1 MSNSVV
7 TSAIRGAHA
16 ICSRAGLLLEE
27 AVAARGEAAPVSFP
41 DTAYYLPVTYAML
54 GLKVQ
59 TLRDMLDSLDRARK
73 LLPGIP
79 AEGPWLPGLGDALN
93 AGMAA
98 LFAEEIIEAL
108 KLLDGPA
115 PGGGIWLGATPDAIL
130 RTQGIKLVDGRMPG
144 FAACVGAPPTVEKAV
159 KLARDLQERNILVF
173 MAGSTGGV
181 SMAEQLAEAGV
192 EMNWDTFLVPYGKDA
207 SAAVLALGFAARAAM
222 TFGGL
227 PPGGEEEARRILLY
241 NKERVN
247 AFVLALGEVDEEKCA
262 TAAGA
267 LNFGFPVI
275 ADTAFPPILPGGA
288 STHELVVPGIPLEK
302 IAQKAIDVRGIK
314 IKITKI
320 DIPVLYGP
328 AFEGERVRKGN
339 IGAEFGGKHA
349 PAFEYLKSA
358 DIEEVEDGKIEL
370 TGPDIG
376 EAPAGTILPLA
387 IVVRVAGR
395 KMQKD
400 FESILERHIHSF
412 LSEAMGVMH
421 IGQRDVLWLR
431 VSTDAAKAGFKTR
444 HLGVILRSRMLN
456 DFPAIVD
463 KVQVAFYTDGARVEA
478 LLPEAKAAYQERDR
492 RMGAMTDESV
502 DTFYSCQLC
511 QSYAPNHVCII
522 TPERLGLCGAYNWLD
537 GKAAHQINPTGANQP
552 VKKGGTI
559 DAEKGKWEGINSFVY
574 ERSNKTIASFSAYSA
589 MDDPMTS
596 CGCFECIVA
605 VLPDS
610 NGFMIVNREHSGQ
623 TPSGM
628 TFSALA
634 EAVGGGQQTPGFVG
648 IGTLYILS
656 RKFLTGDGGLRRI
669 VWMTREI
676 KERLGEELR
685 ARCEEIGE
693 KGLVEKIADETVA
706 TDGEALL
713 AHLRK
718 VKHPALEMPP
728 LL

>member
-16 ICSRAGLLLEE
+16 ICSRAGLLLGE

-227 PPGGEEEARRILLY
+227 LPGGEEEARRILLY

-349 PAFEYLKSA
+349 TAFEYLKSA

-718 VKHPALEMPP
+718 VKHPALDMPP

>member
-1 MSNSVV
+1 
-7 TSAIRGAHA
+7 
-16 ICSRAGLLLEE
+16 
-27 AVAARGEAAPVSFP
+27 
-41 DTAYYLPVTYAML
+41 
-54 GLKVQ
+54 
-59 TLRDMLDSLDRARK
+59 
-73 LLPGIP
+73 
-79 AEGPWLPGLGDALN
+79 
-93 AGMAA
+93 
-98 LFAEEIIEAL
+98 
-108 KLLDGPA
+108 
-115 PGGGIWLGATPDAIL
+115 
-130 RTQGIKLVDGRMPG
+130 
-144 FAACVGAPPTVEKAV
+144 
-159 KLARDLQERNILVF
+159 
-173 MAGSTGGV
+173 
-181 SMAEQLAEAGV
+181 
-192 EMNWDTFLVPYGKDA
+192 
-207 SAAVLALGFAARAAM
+207 
-222 TFGGL
+222 
-227 PPGGEEEARRILLY
+227 
-241 NKERVN
+241 
-247 AFVLALGEVDEEKCA
+247 
-262 TAAGA
+262 
-267 LNFGFPVI
+267 
-275 ADTAFPPILPGGA
+275 
-288 STHELVVPGIPLEK
+288 
-302 IAQKAIDVRGIK
+302 
-314 IKITKI
+314 
-320 DIPVLYGP
+320 
-328 AFEGERVRKGN
+328 
-339 IGAEFGGKHA
+339 
-349 PAFEYLKSA
+349 
-358 DIEEVEDGKIEL
+358 
-370 TGPDIG
+370 
-376 EAPAGTILPLA
+376 
-387 IVVRVAGR
+387 
-395 KMQKD
+395 
-400 FESILERHIHSF
+400 
-412 LSEAMGVMH
+412 
-421 IGQRDVLWLR
+421 
-431 VSTDAAKAGFKTR
+431 
-444 HLGVILRSRMLN
+444 
-456 DFPAIVD
+456 VD
-463 KVQVAFYTDGARVEA
+463 KVQVAFYTDGARVEE

-713 AHLRK
+713 AHLRR
-718 VKHPALEMPP
+718 
-728 LL
+728 